1 MWLAVLS
8 RVYESRVMDCLGR
21 LLISGKAVFKKR
33 AVAAG
38 PKSSWVESWE
48 YTSKELCHTSG
59 SSHMLF
65 TWSIWR
71 CEKDLCSHLTAPG
84 KLDGVG

>member
-1 MWLAVLS
+1 MWLAILS

-38 PKSSWVESWE
+38 PKSSWVES
-48 YTSKELCHTSG
+48 
-59 SSHMLF
+59 
-65 TWSIWR
+65 
-71 CEKDLCSHLTAPG
+71 
-84 KLDGVG
+84 